1 MGPLDNEVRP
11 ELLWPLLTI
20 TLPSL
25 HTGDPL
31 LTSEHVKGGEAIT

>member
-1 MGPLDNEVRP
+1 MAA
-11 ELLWPLLTI
+11 I

-31 LTSEHVKGGEAIT
+31 LTSEHVKGGEAITY